1 MNTNTNYWCIFSK
14 RRLLTNIHCL
24 YIYNLKCCNYFS
36 GLEIRGKSLRK
47 LQNSWIFKITLII
60 LRFRIW
66 MDQKSFQ
73 KCVTENKFN
82 GHWQILRR
90 ILLLPWFAIYIIV
103 RGLFVYV
110 TKQNGI
116 WVKKHTNLY
125 KYLMRNSPVRIK

>member
-103 RGLFVYV
+103 RGFFCLCHE
-110 TKQNGI
+110 TERNLS
-116 WVKKHTNLY
+116 KKST
-125 KYLMRNSPVRIK
+125 RITMTILCVIHLLG